1 MKKKTDKNNRVIGAV
16 LLAIGVLAIVVAFP
30 HINEMVSQSG
40 SDQAISVEY
49 DKIDSANIGKL
60 IKVSGLLEND
70 GAIADDV
77 FGVSRNTVKLK
88 RVVETYQWAKDCT
101 ETCKYE
107 LGWHE
112 GLIDSAEFDANHKN
126 PTEVQYE
133 SQEFMSEKTTF
144 GAYQIPSALLHKLD
158 YDTTLGP
165 DELIDAYHGDL
176 VVFNEYLTNSTDPL
190 NPKIGDYRISYRY
203 VKDKNITVTAQL
215 AGDTLVEYRKSDKST
230 VFEIVEGTTEAETQ
244 KETNILANV
253 LFSLLMIGG
262 VLIVI
267 ASLYQ
272 LITGSTIG
280 KK

>member
-16 LLAIGVLAIVVAFP
+16 LLVIGVLAIVVAFP
-30 HINEMVSQSG
+30 HVSEMVSQSG
-40 SDQAISVEY
+40 SDQATSVEY
-49 DKIDSANIGKL
+49 DKINSANIGKL

-112 GLIDSAEFDANHKN
+112 GLIDSAEFDASHKN

-176 VVFNEYLTNSTDPL
+176 AVFNEYLTNSADPL

-244 KETNILANV
+244 NETNVLANV

>member
-1 MKKKTDKNNRVIGAV
+1 M
-16 LLAIGVLAIVVAFP
+16 
-30 HINEMVSQSG
+30 
-40 SDQAISVEY
+40 
-49 DKIDSANIGKL
+49 
-60 IKVSGLLEND
+60 
-70 GAIADDV
+70 
-77 FGVSRNTVKLK
+77 
-88 RVVETYQWAKDCT
+88 
-101 ETCKYE
+101 
-107 LGWHE
+107 
-112 GLIDSAEFDANHKN
+112 
-126 PTEVQYE
+126 
-133 SQEFMSEKTTF
+133 
-144 GAYQIPSALLHKLD
+144 
-158 YDTTLGP
+158 
-165 DELIDAYHGDL
+165 
-176 VVFNEYLTNSTDPL
+176 FNEYLTNSTDPL